1 MTEYIVLT
9 ETNSYTIFA
18 ASIDDAE
25 ILAHGM
31 LSEGEA
37 IIAVYPSG
45 IPEIFT

>member
-25 ILAHGM
+25 MLAQGVV
-31 LSEGEA
+31 SDGEYVV
-37 IIAVYPSG
+37 AVYPSG